1 MCPSLVHRFPDQRN
15 PLPERKNSKWEWFFT
30 CPNNIAFKSDWL
42 YPAYQ
47 SQEIVRACKV
57 SGVDATYCEIYST
70 YGHDAFLLEFQQET
84 HLIKHFLKRIFDGE
98 TAPDHD

>member
-1 MCPSLVHRFPDQRN
+1 MSFISAQISGSAQPTAREKKQQMGVVFY
-15 PLPERKNSKWEWFFT
+15 LPEQYSVQVGLSVSSLS
-30 CPNNIAFKSDWL
+30 IARDR
-42 YPAYQ
+42 
-47 SQEIVRACKV
+47 RACKV
-57 SGVDATYCEIYST
+57 AAVDATYCEIYST